1 MSIFWCISITNYVTM
16 GIAGLALFN
25 VSNKF
30 VCRLISSWLF
40 GIQAFRKTAGF
51 ALEISCGW
59 FHPKRDRLPKQ
70 RAEATKQKQNCSFF
84 ARKFSEEINFVN
96 SGRLLIK
103 KKGRKESSCGF
114 CQVVVFNRPNNQ
126 KYDQNEYSN
135 INDEWK
141 EKNQAVVFAAA
152 KLLLPARLIARQ
164 LNIEVNDIKAVIVS
178 VFWYV

>member
-16 GIAGLALFN
+16 GITGLALFN

-84 ARKFSEEINFVN
+84 ARKFSEEINFVD

-114 CQVVVFNRPNNQ
+114 LPSCCFQPTKQPKIWSKWIFKYKWRMEGKESSCCFCRCQVVVARSV
-126 KYDQNEYSN
+126 DCETIEYWS
-135 INDEWK
+135 
-141 EKNQAVVFAAA
+141 
-152 KLLLPARLIARQ
+152 
-164 LNIEVNDIKAVIVS
+164 
-178 VFWYV
+178 